1 MAKTPSLAKIATVT
15 YVKVLHVGSPGRAP
29 CAALPGGLVPPNPT
43 DDKGPR
49 TDARGGHGGW
59 GARWRRTKFGP
70 TPSLKES
77 ANIRPAGSRDFLWA
91 PHIHNGQPFTQFPP
105 GHCSLYP
112 LVRHPQPYPK
122 LSSATRVARSP
133 PERPRGPPWPPWPP
147 WPPCLAVLVSEAAAT
162 AAVHWTPPR
171 AAARPAAG
179 LPLIA
184 PQTTGLWIDMRIL
197 KEIRSAISPCP
208 PAKAP
213 WPRLR

>member
-77 ANIRPAGSRDFLWA
+77 ANIRPAGSRDFLWT

-112 LVRHPQPYPK
+112 IVRHPRNPT
-122 LSSATRVARSP
+122 LSLVAPLALLARRPSAPAGRLGHPGLLGRLA
-133 PERPRGPPWPPWPP
+133 
-147 WPPCLAVLVSEAAAT
+147 LAVLVSEAAAT

-184 PQTTGLWIDMRIL
+184 PQTTGVCGSI
-197 KEIRSAISPCP
+197 
-208 PAKAP
+208 
-213 WPRLR
+213 